1 MIDMYVAQVYDY
13 RAMRI
18 KLALILF
25 LVVPIIA
32 LGCSSGSTSKPT
44 LTMLSP
50 KEGDSVLAN
59 TNISLTW
66 SAAGLPTGGTLNI
79 FYHISGEDNPFW
91 IQLPDNPA
99 VNTTHTDFAV
109 PDKPGQNLSISIG
122 IWDWTNKQWI
132 VSVAVNNL
140 KITGE

>member
-1 MIDMYVAQVYDY
+1 MSKVFKISSVMIVV
-13 RAMRI
+13 
-18 KLALILF
+18 LLF
-25 LVVPIIA
+25 LTISVSCGNKSTPTPTPTP
-32 LGCSSGSTSKPT
+32 TSKPT

-59 TNISLTW
+59 TVISLTW
-66 SAAGLPTGGTLNI
+66 SAAGLPTGGTFNI
-79 FYHISGEDNPFW
+79 FYHINGEDNPFW

-122 IWDWTNKQWI
+122 LWDWPNSQWI
-132 VSVAVNNL
+132 VSVGVNNL